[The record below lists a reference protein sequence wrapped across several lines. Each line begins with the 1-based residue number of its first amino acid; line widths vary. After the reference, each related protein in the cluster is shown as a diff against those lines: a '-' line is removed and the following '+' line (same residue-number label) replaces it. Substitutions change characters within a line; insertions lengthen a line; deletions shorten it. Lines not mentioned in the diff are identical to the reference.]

1 MDPATFGPFLK
12 EARSRCGMTQM
23 QLAEQL
29 HVSTAAVSKWERG
42 LSVPDSDLLIALS
55 EALETPVSTLLGET
69 VVESEADAVKALSEK
84 LEILN
89 LQLARRKTMRNAI
102 LHWLFIAVCAGIVI
116 VSAILIAVS
125 SSYLGWDFSDPE
137 LAVAGT
143 AFHAFE
149 WLFVRLAPVFLIAAI
164 AGVCLTRKRA

>member
-1 MDPATFGPFLK
+1 
-12 EARSRCGMTQM
+12 
-23 QLAEQL
+23 
-29 HVSTAAVSKWERG
+29 
-42 LSVPDSDLLIALS
+42 
-55 EALETPVSTLLGET
+55 
-69 VVESEADAVKALSEK
+69 
-84 LEILN
+84 
-89 LQLARRKTMRNAI
+89 MRNAI

-125 SSYLGWDFSDPE
+125 SSYLGWDFRDPE

-164 AGVCLTRKRA
+164 AGIYLTRKRA